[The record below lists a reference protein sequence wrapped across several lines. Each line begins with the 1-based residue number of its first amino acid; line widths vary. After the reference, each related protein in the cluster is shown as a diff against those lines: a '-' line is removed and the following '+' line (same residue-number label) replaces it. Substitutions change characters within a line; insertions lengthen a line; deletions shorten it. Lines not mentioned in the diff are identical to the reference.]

1 VGLDSWFDSRGIPLL
16 ALPTGGRV
24 PLRFSDPV
32 AEHGATRQ
40 RAGIFDFSFM
50 GAWDFVGPEACAA
63 LAGLQTR
70 QLRALAEGRIAYTLL
85 LDEKGCVDIDATA
98 WRLGPDH
105 FRLFTGRPSDAARIA
120 SVCEALGVRPV
131 DRCGHDAVIAVQGPW
146 SAAVLAAVL
155 GPGPVRA
162 LPYFGFAAMRFDAEP
177 VLCGRIGYSGELGYE
192 LVVDRAL
199 GPALWQSLCRAGQAL
214 GLGLAEC
221 GFEAADLLRIESGY
235 ILFTRELGSAATPR
249 ELGLERLVDL
259 QHGPF
264 IGQEALRRS
273 LAAPPRRRLAGLEFT
288 AAPRDPR
295 AAFRRAT
302 VTSECRSPSLAATIG
317 LAWVD
322 ADTQPGEAVRTEDGR
337 HALVRRLPF
346 LDAQR
351 LRPRAA
357 PQLNPTQPSPPETKP
372 PQ

>member
-1 VGLDSWFDSRGIPLL
+1 VTLDSWFDGRGIPLL

-24 PLRFSDPV
+24 PLRFTDPV

-70 QLRALAEGRIAYTLL
+70 QLRDLATGRMAYTLL
-85 LDEKGCVDIDATA
+85 LDERGCVDIDATA

-120 SVCEALGVRPV
+120 SHCEARGVTPV
-131 DRCGHDAVIAVQGPW
+131 GRCGRDAVIAVQGPW
-146 SAAVLAAVL
+146 SAAVLATVL

-162 LPYFGFAAMRFDAEP
+162 LPYFGFATARFDAEP
-177 VLCGRIGYSGELGYE
+177 VLLGRIGYSGELGYE
-192 LVVDRAL
+192 LVVDRAI
-199 GPALWQSLCRAGQAL
+199 GPALWQALCRAGHEA
-214 GLGLAEC
+214 GLDLAEC

-235 ILFTRELGSAATPR
+235 ILFTRELASAATPR

-264 IGQEALRRS
+264 VGQEALRRS

-288 AAPRDPR
+288 AGPPGPG
-295 AAFRRAT
+295 AACGLAL

-322 ADTQPGEAVRTEDGR
+322 ADTQPGDGVCTEDGR

-346 LDAQR
+346 VDAQR

-357 PQLNPTQPSPPETKP
+357 PQLNPLERHPPD
-372 PQ
+372 